1 MDRDIAET
9 DRPDFLPARRKLWIE
24 YDQAA
29 AAEMKKAAAYC
40 RIEAKRATDD
50 ARKGLVATGNELAED
65 VGSSI
70 EECGKQT
77 ELLGK
82 HISSKTG

>member
-1 MDRDIAET
+1 
-9 DRPDFLPARRKLWIE
+9 
-24 YDQAA
+24 
-29 AAEMKKAAAYC
+29 MKKAAAYC

-50 ARKGLVATGNELAED
+50 ARKELVAIGNELAED